1 MNAWHARSVA
11 KQQKAATTHANLAA
25 NVRSVVNVESAAKAK
40 AVASAAHAVNAT
52 KVAANVPHAWTKT
65 AIQKH
70 CLWTT
75 RLAQRAKRRRPTKT
89 VANVVSVAHAIAT
102 AVTAASV
109 ATAHRVKKVL
119 QSMATT
125 NKPRKTLATRVS
137 HANRVNPESLASHV
151 SAKSAVTVRHCVRM
165 RRQQRQ

>member
-1 MNAWHARSVA
+1 VRPAKTSCAACTNRSGWPGNNSSNAARCSGA
-11 KQQKAATTHANLAA
+11 G
-25 NVRSVVNVESAAKAK
+25 EPGAK

-75 RLAQRAKRRRPTKT
+75 RLAQRVKHRRPTKT

-151 SAKSAVTVRHCVRM
+151 SAKSAVTVRHGVRM
-165 RRQQRQ
+165 RRQQRL